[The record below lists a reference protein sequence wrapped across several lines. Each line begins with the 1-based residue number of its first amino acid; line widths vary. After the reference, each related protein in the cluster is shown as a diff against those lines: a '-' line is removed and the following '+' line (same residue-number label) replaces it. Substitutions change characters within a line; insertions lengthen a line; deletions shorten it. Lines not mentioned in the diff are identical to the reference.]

1 MPLGTPCQQLQH
13 HDVRMPCSPKPET
26 MEPSCRPEPA
36 QPPTEAQLPWQDNFL
51 GFAGGSLN
59 WDPPIL
65 LVRVGWREEVRLR
78 PSVVR
83 QGSRSRHCGAW
94 GIQSTGSYST
104 EPVEKSTRKHLLRF
118 RAHWMSFKVGFNSD
132 TSWFPGSSLSQSMR
146 SLERLGC
153 FRH

>member
-13 HDVRMPCSPKPET
+13 HDVRMPCNCSPKPET

-78 PSVVR
+78 PSIVR

-104 EPVEKSTRKHLLRF
+104 ER
-118 RAHWMSFKVGFNSD
+118 FNSD